1 MRKCAVVIFTAIF
14 AVIALTPAKAQFN
27 YKFPVEGCKYTYP
40 RAHHD
45 YPATD
50 IIQVR
55 KRETCSFVAPIGGVV
70 EDVNR
75 KDRWTY
81 KTNRG
86 EDRGGRLVSM
96 IGDDGVRYYGSH
108 LASVAADVK
117 PGVRVEA
124 GQVLGVVGA
133 SGSAKG
139 TKPHLH
145 FGISYP
151 TEPGDWEIR
160 RGVVWPWSFLDS
172 WREGK
177 NRSPVKA
184 VAEAKQDA
192 AGKS

>member
-1 MRKCAVVIFTAIF
+1 VLKRFTSASVVAFALIAIAEPVNADF
-14 AVIALTPAKAQFN
+14 AYV
-27 YKFPVEGCKYTYP
+27 FPVSGCKFTYP

-55 KRETCSFVAPIGGVV
+55 SKETCSFVAPIEGVV
-70 EDVNR
+70 EDVSR

-108 LASVAADVK
+108 LASVATEVR
-117 PGVRVEA
+117 PGVRVKA
-124 GQVLGVVGA
+124 GQILGVVGA

-151 TEPGDWEIR
+151 TAPGDWEIR
-160 RGVVWPWSFLDS
+160 RGVIWPWEYLDA

-177 NRSPVKA
+177 NLSPVKA
-184 VAEAKQDA
+184 VAKAKNS
-192 AGKS
+192 AG

>member
-1 MRKCAVVIFTAIF
+1 MKKCVVALFVAFFAIAV
-14 AVIALTPAKAQFN
+14 LEPAQAEFKYQ
-27 YKFPVEGCKYTYP
+27 FPVTGCKFTYP

-50 IIQVR
+50 IIQAR
-55 KRETCSFVAPIGGVV
+55 KRETCTFVAPIGGVV

-86 EDRGGRLVSM
+86 EDRGGRSVSF

-108 LASVAADVK
+108 LASVASGIV
-117 PGVRVEA
+117 PGVRIEA
-124 GQVLGVVGA
+124 GQVIGIVGS

-139 TKPHLH
+139 TTPHLH

-151 TEPGDWEIR
+151 TAPGDWEIR
-160 RGVVWPWSFLDS
+160 RGVIWPWRYLDA

-177 NRSPVKA
+177 NLSPVKA
-184 VAEAKQDA
+184 VAKAKKTA
-192 AGKS
+192 SG